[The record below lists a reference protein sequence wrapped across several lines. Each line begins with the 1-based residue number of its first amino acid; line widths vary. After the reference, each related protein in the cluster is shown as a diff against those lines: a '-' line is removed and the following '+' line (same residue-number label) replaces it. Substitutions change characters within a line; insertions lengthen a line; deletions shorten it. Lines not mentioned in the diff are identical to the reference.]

1 MGYFYSHQLKRQIDS
16 AVANEHFDLIIVVC
30 SSVAPYVADIHGV
43 PKLIDFVDM
52 DSQKWLC
59 YAKFKPLPLAIGY
72 WLEGVKL
79 QRAEVLLASKFNTC
93 TCITPLEMETLHGF
107 GVDVPMGWFPNGV
120 DLDYFSQ
127 NDCEYRQDSIAFVGR
142 MDYFPNQQGITWFCK
157 EILPLIQA
165 EHPRV
170 GLTIIGAEPPPAV
183 RALANIPRVFVT
195 GTVPDIRPYAQN
207 AAITVVPLKIA
218 RGTQNKILES
228 FAMGVPVVCTS
239 VAAAGVDATP
249 GEHFLVADTAH
260 DFAKA
265 VSLLLGDSVERNR
278 LSDAGRRRAESHY
291 SWQAAM
297 AKLDQLI
304 TMCLMSTGRPVK
316 SDTSV

>member
-1 MGYFYSHQLKRQIDS
+1 VKVLIVCHRMPFPPTDGARVRSFNIIKHLSENHKVTVATVARSKDEFHNAQALYRYCREILIARISPMAATARMLIRLATPIPSSMGYFYSHQLKRQIDS

-127 NDCEYRQDSIAFVGR
+127 NDCE
-142 MDYFPNQQGITWFCK
+142 
-157 EILPLIQA
+157 
-165 EHPRV
+165 
-170 GLTIIGAEPPPAV
+170 
-183 RALANIPRVFVT
+183 
-195 GTVPDIRPYAQN
+195 
-207 AAITVVPLKIA
+207 
-218 RGTQNKILES
+218 
-228 FAMGVPVVCTS
+228 
-239 VAAAGVDATP
+239 
-249 GEHFLVADTAH
+249 
-260 DFAKA
+260 
-265 VSLLLGDSVERNR
+265 
-278 LSDAGRRRAESHY
+278 
-291 SWQAAM
+291 
-297 AKLDQLI
+297 
-304 TMCLMSTGRPVK
+304 
-316 SDTSV
+316 